1 MTGKRPRCF
10 LGRFR
15 RSYSGR
21 DGIGRERKAVFPR
34 LVRSLSFRILR
45 HGKRTVPAGSPFAG
59 AAIGFSP
66 IPFRPN
72 GIGKGGGSALFPFDG
87 WSMPVRCSGRPLSP
101 YATHRRSGWP
111 FPNPASVLSDHG
123 PRMSALL
130 SLFLRSRRC
139 RPEGAAVRLLFILR
153 NKSSPFGW
161 SFPNAISVLATT
173 DRVCQCSSP
182 CSCAVVGVV
191 RKARRHGFFLYF
203 GTGRRAWVAVTE
215 SCFRPLRPRT
225 AYVGML
231 LTPFLRSR
239 RCRPKSAAAR
249 LLFILRNKSSP
260 FGRPFFEA
268 GNPKARKRFRPEG
281 DSPRRVALRPNRF
294 SGRNY
299 PQAGKPAGLSPV
311 RKVRIIFSGSSTPRS
326 FWAGRCCPSRR

>member
-1 MTGKRPRCF
+1 MEN
-10 LGRFR
+10 GRSR
-15 RSYSGR
+15 QAVRSPAQPS
-21 DGIGRERKAVFPR
+21 VFPR
-34 LVRSLSFRILR
+34 FRFVRTASER
-45 HGKRTVPAGSPFAG
+45 GG
-59 AAIGFSP
+59 AAPCSRSTAG
-66 IPFRPN
+66 RC
-72 GIGKGGGSALFPFDG
+72 PFDA
-87 WSMPVRCSGRPLSP
+87 PVGHCLLM
-101 YATHRRSGWP
+101 RRTDVPG
-111 FPNPASVLSDHG
+111 G
-123 PRMSALL
+123 
-130 SLFLRSRRC
+130 RSRTL
-139 RPEGAAVRLLFILR
+139 PP
-153 NKSSPFGW
+153 SS
-161 SFPNAISVLATT
+161 ATT
-173 DRVCQCSSP
+173 DRVCRRSSP

>member
-139 RPEGAAVRLLFILR
+139 RP
-153 NKSSPFGW
+153 
-161 SFPNAISVLATT
+161 
-173 DRVCQCSSP
+173 
-182 CSCAVVGVV
+182 
-191 RKARRHGFFLYF
+191 
-203 GTGRRAWVAVTE
+203 
-215 SCFRPLRPRT
+215 
-225 AYVGML
+225 
-231 LTPFLRSR
+231 
-239 RCRPKSAAAR
+239 KSAAAR